1 MTQHEIDQ
9 LVSVMDEA
17 NTQLR
22 IAKDKLDTQER
33 IIKTQE
39 EMIELLKANIVNR
52 DKFIAI
58 LEGQLAVADQA
69 ISSTVSEFKQQ
80 LNG

>member
-1 MTQHEIDQ
+1 MTQQEINNATK
-9 LVSVMDEA
+9 VINEA
-17 NTQLR
+17 SAQLR

-39 EMIELLKANIVNR
+39 EMIEMLKATIANR

-58 LEGQLAVADQA
+58 LEGQLVIQDNA
-69 ISSTVSEFKQQ
+69 INKSMLK
-80 LNG
+80 G

>member
-1 MTQHEIDQ
+1 MTQQEIDQ
-9 LVSVMDEA
+9 VVSAITEA
-17 NTQLR
+17 NLQLR

-39 EMIELLKANIVNR
+39 EMIEILKATIINR

-58 LEGQLAVADQA
+58 LEGQLGELEPVPDRQ
-69 ISSTVSEFKQQ
+69 ILK
-80 LNG
+80 G

>member
-1 MTQHEIDQ
+1 MTQQEIDHMT
-9 LVSVMDEA
+9 SVISEA
-17 NTQLR
+17 NLQLR

-39 EMIELLKANIVNR
+39 EMIEILKATIINR

-58 LEGQLAVADQA
+58 LEGQLGVLDRVVDRQ
-69 ISSTVSEFKQQ
+69 ILK
-80 LNG
+80 G

>member
-1 MTQHEIDQ
+1 MTQQEINNATK
-9 LVSVMDEA
+9 VINEA
-17 NTQLR
+17 SAQLR

-39 EMIELLKANIVNR
+39 EMIEILKATIINR

-58 LEGQLAVADQA
+58 LEGQLGVLDRVVDRQ
-69 ISSTVSEFKQQ
+69 ILK
-80 LNG
+80 G

>member
-1 MTQHEIDQ
+1 MTQQEIDQ
-9 LVSVMDEA
+9 MTSVINDA
-17 NTQLR
+17 NLQLR

-39 EMIELLKANIVNR
+39 EMIEILKATIANR

-58 LEGQLAVADQA
+58 LEGQLGVLDRAVDRQ
-69 ISSTVSEFKQQ
+69 ILK
-80 LNG
+80 G

>member
-1 MTQHEIDQ
+1 MTPQEIDQ
-9 LVSVMDEA
+9 MISVINDA
-17 NTQLR
+17 NLQLR

-39 EMIELLKANIVNR
+39 EMIEILKATIINR

-58 LEGQLAVADQA
+58 LEGQLGVLDRVVDRQ
-69 ISSTVSEFKQQ
+69 ILK
-80 LNG
+80 G

>member
-1 MTQHEIDQ
+1 MTQQEIDQ
-9 LVSVMDEA
+9 MTSVISEA
-17 NTQLR
+17 NLQLR

-39 EMIELLKANIVNR
+39 EMIEILKATIINR

-58 LEGQLAVADQA
+58 LEGQLGVLDRVVDRQ
-69 ISSTVSEFKQQ
+69 ILK
-80 LNG
+80 G

>member
-1 MTQHEIDQ
+1 MTQQEIDQ
-9 LVSVMDEA
+9 MSSVINEA
-17 NTQLR
+17 NLQLR

-39 EMIELLKANIVNR
+39 EMIEILKATIINR

-58 LEGQLAVADQA
+58 LEGQLGVLDRVVDRQ
-69 ISSTVSEFKQQ
+69 ILK
-80 LNG
+80 G

>member
-1 MTQHEIDQ
+1 MTQQEIDQ
-9 LVSVMDEA
+9 VVSAITEA
-17 NTQLR
+17 NLQLR

-39 EMIELLKANIVNR
+39 EMIEILKATIINR

-58 LEGQLAVADQA
+58 LEGHLGVLDRVVDRQIL
-69 ISSTVSEFKQQ
+69 K
-80 LNG
+80 G